1 MKLVNQKTKKHVFI
15 VGSKGIPA
23 SYGGFETFVENL
35 TRKKKSE
42 NIFYHVACISSQSGC
57 YEYNGARCFKVK
69 VPQIGSAKAIY
80 YDVKALSMCIAYCR
94 EHPDIEKPVFYVLAC
109 RIGPFIGWFQRE
121 IRKIGGVLCVNPD
134 GHEWKR
140 KKWGFL
146 TRKYWK
152 FSERLMIKKADLVI
166 CDSRCIEKYI
176 KDEYK
181 KYHPETLYLSYGS
194 ELSRECSVE
203 NDRKYAAWLEKNQLK
218 AGEYYL
224 IVGRFV
230 PENNFY
236 TITREF
242 MKSETKRSL
251 AIITTKD
258 NRFMKTLNEKLGFE
272 TDDRIKF
279 VGTIYDQELLTR
291 IRREAYAY
299 IHGHEVGG
307 TNPSLL
313 EALGHTNINL
323 IFDVEFNREVA
334 LDAAFYWDKEEGNL
348 ASLIHRVEELTQDE
362 ILQIGEKAGKRISDD
377 YRWDMIV
384 SGYEEVFENTG
395 ENK

>member
-1 MKLVNQKTKKHVFI
+1 MESVNQKTKKHVFI

-35 TRKKKSE
+35 TRNRKSE
-42 NIFYHVACISSQSGC
+42 NISYHVACMSSETGC

-80 YDVKALSMCIAYCR
+80 YDIKALAMCIAYCR
-94 EHPDIEKPVFYVLAC
+94 DHSDIKRPEFYVLAC
-109 RIGPFIGWFQRE
+109 RIGPFIGRFKRE
-121 IRKIGGVLCVNPD
+121 IRKIGGVLYVNPD

-140 KKWGFL
+140 KKWNFL
-146 TRKYWK
+146 IRKYWK

-166 CDSRCIEKYI
+166 CDSLCIEKYI
-176 KDEYK
+176 RDEYR
-181 KYHPETLYLSYGS
+181 KYHPKTVYLSYGS
-194 ELSRECSVE
+194 ELCQEKSAE
-203 NDRKYAAWLEKNQLK
+203 NEQKYAAWLKEKQLQ

-236 TITREF
+236 TIIREF
-242 MKSETKRSL
+242 MKLETKRSL
-251 AIITTKD
+251 AVITTS
-258 NRFMKTLNEKLGFE
+258 NEQFMKKLRKELRFA

-279 VGTIYDQELLTR
+279 TGTVYDQKLLKQ
-291 IRREAYAY
+291 IRAGACAY

-313 EALGHTNINL
+313 EALAYTNVNL
-323 IFDVEFNREVA
+323 LLDVKFNREVA
-334 LDAAFYWDKEEGNL
+334 QDSAFYWHKDVGNL
-348 ASLIHRVEELTQDE
+348 ASVIDHADKLTQEE
-362 ILQIGEKAGKRISDD
+362 IRRSGERARKRISDI
-377 YRWDMIV
+377 YNWDGII
-384 SGYEEVFENTG
+384 SAYEDIFEKQ
-395 ENK
+395 E